1 MAILFQTLTNMKQS
15 KKSNLW
21 LHEFQYKLV
30 ESEGDIY
37 YNPFERRLVMSIG
50 SRIQELRIF
59 NGLTQEQLAEKLGVS
74 RQSVSKWEMEQS
86 LPEIEKVE
94 KVSLVTLKLSML

>member
-1 MAILFQTLTNMKQS
+1 
-15 KKSNLW
+15 
-21 LHEFQYKLV
+21 
-30 ESEGDIY
+30 
-37 YNPFERRLVMSIG
+37 MSIG

>member
-1 MAILFQTLTNMKQS
+1 
-15 KKSNLW
+15 
-21 LHEFQYKLV
+21 
-30 ESEGDIY
+30 
-37 YNPFERRLVMSIG
+37 MSIG

-86 LPEIEKVE
+86 LPEISKN
-94 KVSLVTLKLSML
+94 L